1 MRHRVAGRKLSRHTQ
16 HRELMFRNMLVSLLE
31 HERIKTTLAKGKEL
45 RSWADKMISLGKK
58 GTLHARRQAFALLRN
73 EGIVKKLFDQI
84 APKLKDREGG
94 YTRVYKLGWRHGDA
108 APLSLV
114 ELVTFAHPEEKKKS
128 TITKAKEALG
138 KVTPKKKEKVETK
151 EKVEEKGKG
160 KGKGKENEKEKEKG
174 KEKKEKKVKKEEK
187 EAPKAKKEKPKKK
200 ASAEKTKEKTK
211 SK

>member
-16 HRELMFRNMLVSLLE
+16 HRELMFRNMLVSLLQY
-31 HERIKTTLAKGKEL
+31 ERIKTTLAKGKEL
-45 RSWADKMISLGKK
+45 RRWADRIISLGKK

-73 EGIVKKLFDQI
+73 EGIVKKLFDEI

-94 YTRVYKLGWRHGDA
+94 YTRVFKFGWRQGDG

-128 TITKAKEALG
+128 TIKKAKEVLE
-138 KVTPKKKEKVETK
+138 KVTPKRKGKGEEKEKKKEKERGI
-151 EKVEEKGKG
+151 E
-160 KGKGKENEKEKEKG
+160 
-174 KEKKEKKVKKEEK
+174 KEKKEKKAKKEEK
-187 EAPKAKKEKPKKK
+187 EAPKEKKEKPKKK
-200 ASAEKTKEKTK
+200 SSEGK